1 MLKILLKEL
10 ALKQVTDVRMCVS
23 LSQNHMQIVATGS
36 SVGVYCASLTYGGM
50 RQWRPKG
57 TGVVRGSHEKEE
69 SAG

>member
-10 ALKQVTDVRMCVS
+10 VLKQVTDVRMCVS
-23 LSQNHMQIVATGS
+23 LSTNHMQIVSTGS
-36 SVGVYCASLTYGGM
+36 SVGVYCASLTYGRM
-50 RQWRPKG
+50 RPKG